1 MRIILELKTDSL
13 KKGDI
18 VYYDGTQW
26 INKSKKAF
34 LYEQEKE
41 LEEMQAKYDQLMK
54 DFETLKDGVNTK
66 LKQFHDILQL
76 QVNEGE

>member
-13 KKGDI
+13 KKGDV
-18 VYYDGTQW
+18 VYYDGKQW
-26 INKSKKAF
+26 VNKSKTAF
-34 LYEQEKE
+34 LFEQQKE
-41 LEEMQAKYDQLMK
+41 IEEMQKKYDELQEQF
-54 DFETLKDGVNTK
+54 DTLKDGVNTK